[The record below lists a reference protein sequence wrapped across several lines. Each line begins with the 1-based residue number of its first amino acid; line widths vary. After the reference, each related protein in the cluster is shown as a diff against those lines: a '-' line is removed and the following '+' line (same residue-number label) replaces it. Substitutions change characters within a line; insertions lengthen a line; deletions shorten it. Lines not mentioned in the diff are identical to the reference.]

1 MSWHGI
7 DSISF
12 TYDLDIVKIDEELLV
27 PKGRSRDT
35 ECHIVTYPVT
45 RSLNFI
51 IYKVDGEGEEER
63 GSGSSDLLIN
73 LKGEKRNSVS

>member
-35 ECHIVTYPVT
+35 ECHIVTYPVS
-45 RSLNFI
+45 RSLNFM
-51 IYKVDGEGEEER
+51 IYKVDGEGGESK
-63 GSGSSDLLIN
+63 GSGSFDLLIN
-73 LKGEKRNSVS
+73 LKGEKRNLVY

>member
-51 IYKVDGEGEEER
+51 IDKVDGEGEEER

-73 LKGEKRNSVS
+73 LKGEKRN

>member
-35 ECHIVTYPVT
+35 ECHIVTYPVS
-45 RSLNFI
+45 RSLNFM
-51 IYKVDGEGEEER
+51 IYKVDGEGGGGKGIR
-63 GSGSSDLLIN
+63 VLLLVN
-73 LKGEKRNSVS
+73 KFEG